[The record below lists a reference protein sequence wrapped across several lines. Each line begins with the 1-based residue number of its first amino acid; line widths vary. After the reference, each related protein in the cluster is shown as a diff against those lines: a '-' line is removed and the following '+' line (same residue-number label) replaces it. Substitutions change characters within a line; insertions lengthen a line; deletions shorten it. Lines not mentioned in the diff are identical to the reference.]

1 MNDVTVVT
9 SVTYPSPESLALV
22 ADVQYHEPY
31 LSAALNRK
39 FRGIVDPGFYAGF
52 LPKPG
57 GGMNLLITSVDGDKT
72 AGAASVDIGE
82 FYQVTIQ
89 HRKDIS
95 LALSAGKKYAIVLK
109 GRYLLGEDTYQ
120 VNTASHIHAAEFV
133 ARTYTDSY
141 QLGDGELLVCTV
153 NIPAGVSAITQEMI
167 DTSERINRTI
177 GIDISDSVTSSRSD
191 VAASSLAVK
200 KAYDLA
206 KSKYTAQDAS
216 TTQKGLVQLSSETN
230 SDSETMAATP
240 KAVKSVKDLADTK
253 APIESP
259 SLTGT
264 PTAPTAAQG
273 TNSTQIANTAFVKAA
288 ITALINGAPGTLDT
302 LKEIAAAINNDPNF
316 STTINNALALKA
328 PLASP
333 ALTGIPTAPTAA
345 QGTNNT
351 QIATTAYVRAAI
363 SALVGSSPEALDT
376 LNELAAALG
385 NDPNF
390 ATTMT
395 NALAGKQPL
404 DATLTALAGLA
415 TGANKLPYFTGT
427 DTVSQTDLTSV
438 GRDILA
444 KTSVLAVIQYLG
456 LRELGT
462 SGEKIPL
469 LSTANTWSARQTFN
483 GGITGALT
491 GNADT
496 ATKLKTARKINNVS
510 FDGSADI
517 SLTASD
523 VEALSL
529 EDARKI
535 IQPLPDVWIPFNDSL
550 DMIAGF
556 SPSYKKI
563 VIGDDEITM
572 PGDKVVKFKRASK
585 ATYINKSGV
594 LTEAAIDEP
603 RFERDG
609 LLIEGQRTNYM
620 LNSENPASWGRS
632 SNMDVPETGTDSFGF
647 TYGKFV
653 CNDSLIGQTSA
664 INMAS
669 IAATKSVD
677 VSGDNKYVTTSCRF
691 KTERQVRLRIRFDK
705 YDGSATTFLGDAYI
719 DTQTLEINMTGGAAS
734 RITARV
740 RKDEAT
746 GWIFAEAT
754 IQAIDD
760 ELKIGSQIQYSPK
773 QGGATVSGDYIYL
786 STPQVEDGSCASSFI
801 ISGTTAATRASD
813 IVTVPIN
820 NNLYNLP
827 FTVLCEVHKNWY
839 KTPNAAPRV
848 FDTGGHQT
856 GAAIIL
862 GFGSSA
868 DGPDGFPYCD
878 IGGSNRRVNENASL
892 KKMVMGMR
900 VKSDQST
907 CAVSNGRISSETK
920 TTWSY
925 IQNSATI
932 RIGGQTT
939 AGLRHLFGH
948 IRNFRIWHKALTDQ
962 QMAEVI

>member
-273 TNSTQIANTAFVKAA
+273 TNSTQIANTAFVKSA

-316 STTINNALALKA
+316 STTIHNALALKA

-523 VEALSL
+523 VEALPL

-734 RITARV
+734 RITTRV

-868 DGPDGFPYCD
+868 DYDGFPYCD
-878 IGGSNRRVNENASL
+878 IGGANRRVNENAL
-892 KKMVMGMR
+892 LEKMVMGMR

-907 CAVSNGRISSETK
+907 CSVSNGRISSETK

-948 IRNFRIWHKALTDQ
+948 IRNFR
-962 QMAEVI
+962 

>member
-89 HRKDIS
+89 QRTDIP

-133 ARTYTDSY
+133 TRTYTDSY

-206 KSKYTAQDAS
+206 NSKYTAQDAS

-427 DTVSQTDLTSV
+427 DTISQTDLTSV

-444 KTSVLAVIQYLG
+444 KTSVLAVIQYLD

-469 LSTANTWSARQTFN
+469 LSTANKWSARQTFN

-496 ATKLKTARKINNVS
+496 ATKLKTAININGVR

-517 SLTASD
+517 NINTLVSRGRVTALEANAQGTSGIQLYEAYNNGYPSTYGNVLHLKGATAAGEGELFIGWSGTSGDHAPVHIRSRRDTDSANWSEWAQVYTSKDSIPGVNAKGDQDTSGNAATATKLQTACTINGVSFDGSTDITLTAAHVAAFARRATDTYADADGGVPWNAESGAYNVIRSADSYILVNFYTGVGSCPTLQMKAHYRNGGLFYRSSRDGYGFEEDWAEVYTSKNLPPESYPVGAPIPWPSD
-523 VEALSL
+523 TVPSGYALM
-529 EDARKI
+529 
-535 IQPLPDVWIPFNDSL
+535 QGQTF
-550 DMIAGF
+550 
-556 SPSYKKI
+556 
-563 VIGDDEITM
+563 
-572 PGDKVVKFKRASK
+572 DKSAYPKLA
-585 ATYINKSGV
+585 AAYPSGV
-594 LTEAAIDEP
+594 IPDM
-603 RFERDG
+603 R
-609 LLIEGQRTNYM
+609 
-620 LNSENPASWGRS
+620 
-632 SNMDVPETGTDSFGF
+632 
-647 TYGKFV
+647 
-653 CNDSLIGQTSA
+653 
-664 INMAS
+664 
-669 IAATKSVD
+669 
-677 VSGDNKYVTTSCRF
+677 
-691 KTERQVRLRIRFDK
+691 
-705 YDGSATTFLGDAYI
+705 
-719 DTQTLEINMTGGAAS
+719 
-734 RITARV
+734 
-740 RKDEAT
+740 
-746 GWIFAEAT
+746 GWT
-754 IQAIDD
+754 I
-760 ELKIGSQIQYSPK
+760 KG
-773 QGGATVSGDYIYL
+773 
-786 STPQVEDGSCASSFI
+786 
-801 ISGTTAATRASD
+801 
-813 IVTVPIN
+813 
-820 NNLYNLP
+820 
-827 FTVLCEVHKNWY
+827 
-839 KTPNAAPRV
+839 
-848 FDTGGHQT
+848 
-856 GAAIIL
+856 
-862 GFGSSA
+862 
-868 DGPDGFPYCD
+868 
-878 IGGSNRRVNENASL
+878 
-892 KKMVMGMR
+892 
-900 VKSDQST
+900 
-907 CAVSNGRISSETK
+907 
-920 TTWSY
+920 
-925 IQNSATI
+925 
-932 RIGGQTT
+932 
-939 AGLRHLFGH
+939 
-948 IRNFRIWHKALTDQ
+948 
-962 QMAEVI
+962 

>member
-89 HRKDIS
+89 QRTDIP

-133 ARTYTDSY
+133 TRTYTDSY

-206 KSKYTAQDAS
+206 NSKYTAQDAS

-427 DTVSQTDLTSV
+427 DTISQTDLTSV

-444 KTSVLAVIQYLG
+444 KTSVLAVIQYLD

-469 LSTANTWSARQTFN
+469 LSTANKWGARQTFN

-496 ATKLKTARKINNVS
+496 ATKLKTAININGVR

-517 SLTASD
+517 NINTLVSRGRVTALEANAQGTSGIQLYEAYNNGYPSTYGNVLHLKGATAAGEGELFIGWSGTSGDHAPVHIRSRRDTDSANWSEWAQVYTSKDSIPGVNAKGDQDTSGNAATATKLQTACTINGVSFDGSTDITLTAAHVAAFARRATDTYADADGGVPWNAESGAYNVIRSADSYILVNFYTGVGSCPTLQMKAHYRNGGLFYRSSRDGYGFEEDWAEVYTSKNLPPESYPVGAPIPWPSD
-523 VEALSL
+523 TVPSGYALM
-529 EDARKI
+529 
-535 IQPLPDVWIPFNDSL
+535 QGQTF
-550 DMIAGF
+550 
-556 SPSYKKI
+556 
-563 VIGDDEITM
+563 
-572 PGDKVVKFKRASK
+572 DKSAYPKLA
-585 ATYINKSGV
+585 AAYPSGV
-594 LTEAAIDEP
+594 IPDMRGWTIKGKPGSGRAVLSQEQ
-603 RFERDG
+603 DG
-609 LLIEGQRTNYM
+609 IKSHTH
-620 LNSENPASWGRS
+620 SAS
-632 SNMDVPETGTDSFGF
+632 
-647 TYGKFV
+647 
-653 CNDSLIGQTSA
+653 
-664 INMAS
+664 
-669 IAATKSVD
+669 
-677 VSGDNKYVTTSCRF
+677 
-691 KTERQVRLRIRFDK
+691 
-705 YDGSATTFLGDAYI
+705 
-719 DTQTLEINMTGGAAS
+719 
-734 RITARV
+734 
-740 RKDEAT
+740 
-746 GWIFAEAT
+746 
-754 IQAIDD
+754 
-760 ELKIGSQIQYSPK
+760 
-773 QGGATVSGDYIYL
+773 
-786 STPQVEDGSCASSFI
+786 ASS
-801 ISGTTAATRASD
+801 TD
-813 IVTVPIN
+813 
-820 NNLYNLP
+820 
-827 FTVLCEVHKNWY
+827 
-839 KTPNAAPRV
+839 
-848 FDTGGHQT
+848 
-856 GAAIIL
+856 L
-862 GFGSSA
+862 G
-868 DGPDGFPYCD
+868 
-878 IGGSNRRVNENASL
+878 
-892 KKMVMGMR
+892 
-900 VKSDQST
+900 
-907 CAVSNGRISSETK
+907 TK
-920 TTWSY
+920 TTSSFDY
-925 IQNSATI
+925 GTK
-932 RIGGQTT
+932 TT
-939 AGLRHLFGH
+939 SSF
-948 IRNFRIWHKALTDQ
+948 D
-962 QMAEVI
+962 